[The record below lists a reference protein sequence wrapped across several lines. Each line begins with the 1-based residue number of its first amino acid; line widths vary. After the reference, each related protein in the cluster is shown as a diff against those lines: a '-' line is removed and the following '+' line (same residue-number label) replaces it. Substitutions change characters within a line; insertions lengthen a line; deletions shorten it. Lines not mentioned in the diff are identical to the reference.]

1 MTTRKKG
8 RPIRVDLSQCV
19 GCLICELRCSFRFE
33 RAFNP
38 SKAYIKVLMANNGEG
53 EFKIVFTDECDN
65 CGICAR
71 YCPYGTLSQEKKQGV
86 A

>member
-38 SKAYIKVLMANNGEG
+38 SKAAIKILRKNNDENK
-53 EFKIVFTDECDN
+53 FNIVFTEQCDN

-71 YCPYGTLSQEKKQGV
+71 FCPYGALIQEGE
-86 A
+86 